1 MLFCSASVPVG
12 GNRETDINKW
22 LVRMCA
28 LTRAKS
34 VNTYSTNPELK
45 SVQMQ
50 TTESTL
56 ANLRRNR
63 VNIDSQVGCIIVD
76 KAKKDILGLNSGV
89 TCYKWTIRGSGL
101 FSHRQDISMLNWKFT
116 DAAVLSEPCHFPHG
130 LYLSFLAPR
139 SSLML
144 LIN

>member
-1 MLFCSASVPVG
+1 
-12 GNRETDINKW
+12 
-22 LVRMCA
+22 MCA
-28 LTRAKS
+28 LTWAKS

-89 TCYKWTIRGSGL
+89 TCYK
-101 FSHRQDISMLNWKFT
+101 
-116 DAAVLSEPCHFPHG
+116 
-130 LYLSFLAPR
+130 
-139 SSLML
+139 
-144 LIN
+144 